1 MKKCYTFFILL
12 LVLLI
17 DSRTAFADH
26 TTDAEITYQWLH
38 DSTYRIYYAKYLDCS
53 GFPPHDSLSLC
64 YGNSC
69 GAADTIVYMHLAA
82 GSLPHGFING
92 REIVTSCSYHPT
104 TCDGGTI
111 PNAREWWYT
120 YDVVLKG
127 RCDHWKFSASSS
139 HRNGAVKNIIVSI
152 GPTYTTYDSMYVE
165 ATLDNLDAQGNSS
178 VYFSQMVPYF
188 LCENSPF
195 TYNNGAIDI
204 DNDSLYY
211 EYIAPMAGDNCH
223 GINEPYVPGYSLPAN
238 PIACAGTF
246 VFNNSTGTES
256 FTGDST
262 GLFAQLIR
270 VNEYRKYQ
278 TTTGYVWKK
287 IGSTMRE
294 NDIEMLDCNDSL
306 PTLAIDSAS
315 IVNATYTFKTIGA
328 CTSAPFSFCFNVKS
342 TKYHA
347 ELAVSD
353 NDSLF
358 TTSSHPSVSY
368 TNMYTDSV
376 RACLSWTPGPYDTG
390 LHLLVVNAVD
400 TSQCYGISVD
410 MPVEHAVFAIPIY
423 VWPSTRAFQD
433 TIICPGDTVHL
444 HAVGG
449 TSFSWAALPGGSGAA
464 SLSCT
469 ACAAPFVHPALTTRY
484 AIYAADNI
492 KCANR
497 DTISITTLPKPN
509 DLRIDTALCTGSIR
523 LSVPLTT
530 VGSGITT
537 TVRWSPPLY
546 LSSTGIANP
555 LYTAGV
561 SSRYLVTITYAGK
574 TRCKTVD
581 TVNVKILKMFSLS
594 MPDTTVCAGASIY
607 IRASGDP
614 DFNYTWSPANGV
626 SNTNILNPV
635 ITADSTRIYTVT
647 ATHANCPDS
656 SASFTLTV
664 QPVPM
669 VNAGNDTAICAGTRI
684 VLAPL
689 ISPAYTYT
697 YSWSPASAVHDA
709 ALSTAF
715 IADTTTE
722 LSLTATT
729 AAGCTGSD
737 NVWIKVNPAPYFNLG
752 KDTLV
757 CHIGQIEIGNA
768 RQGVRYL
775 WNTGDTTCC
784 ISVTANGTYTLIETD
799 SISCS
804 YTDSVGVYFSNCIH
818 CMAVPNAFTPN
829 NDGANDFFRPVVLCP
844 IKEYHLKIFNRWGQ
858 EVFTSN
864 DVNYGWDGKYNGQL
878 MGGLVDNCVF
888 VYVIELLEDN
898 PGAKKTLLKGNITV
912 IR

>member
-1 MKKCYTFFILL
+1 MKKYYTFLILL
-12 LVLLI
+12 LVLL
-17 DSRTAFADH
+17 DAKTAFADH
-26 TTDAEITYQWLH
+26 TVDAEITYQWLH
-38 DSTYRIYYAKYLDCS
+38 DSTYRIYYVLYHGCE
-53 GFPPHDSLSLC
+53 GIPHRDSLPLC

-69 GAADTIVYMHLAA
+69 SGADTLVYMQLATA
-82 GSLPHGFING
+82 PLPHGAING
-92 REIVTSCSYHPT
+92 QEIVISCPGHPTSCDS
-104 TCDGGTI
+104 GTI
-111 PNAREWWYT
+111 PGARGWWYT
-120 YDVVLKG
+120 CDVTLKG
-127 RCDHWKFSASSS
+127 RCDHWKFSASS
-139 HRNGAVKNIIVSI
+139 HQRNGSVKNIIVYPSTI
-152 GPTYTTYDSMYVE
+152 YSDNDSMYVE

-178 VYFSQMVPYF
+178 AYFSQVVPYYI
-188 LCENSPF
+188 CKNSPF
-195 TYNNGAIDI
+195 TYNNGAVDI

-211 EYIAPMAGDNCH
+211 EYIAPMTGDNCH
-223 GINEPYVPGYSLPAN
+223 GRNELYEPGFSLPAN
-238 PIACAGTF
+238 PVACGGTF

-256 FTGDST
+256 FTPDTT
-262 GLFAQLIR
+262 GLFAQLVR
-270 VNEYRKYQ
+270 VNEYRKFQ
-278 TTTGYVWKK
+278 TSSGYVWKK
-287 IGSTMRE
+287 IGSAMRE
-294 NDIEMLDCNDSL
+294 NDVVVLGCNDSL

-315 IVNATYTFKTIGA
+315 VVNATYTSKIIGA
-328 CTSAPFSFCFNVKS
+328 CTSAPFSFCFDVKS

-347 ELAVSD
+347 ELAVRD

-358 TTSSHPSVSY
+358 PTASHPFVSY

-376 RACLSWTPGPYDTG
+376 RACVSWIPGPFDTG
-390 LHLLVVNAVD
+390 LHLLIVNAND
-400 TSQCYGISVD
+400 TAQCYGVGID
-410 MPVEHAVFAIPIY
+410 IPTEYAVFAIPIY
-423 VWPSTRAFQD
+423 VWPTTRAFQD
-433 TIICPGDTVHL
+433 TIICPGDTLHL

-449 TSFSWAALPGGSGAA
+449 TSFSWSALPGGSGAA

-469 ACAAPFVHPALTTRY
+469 GCAAPFVHPALTTRY
-484 AIYAADNI
+484 ALYAADNI

-497 DTISITTLPKPN
+497 DTISITALPKPGN
-509 DLRIDTALCTGSIR
+509 QRIDTALCTGSIQ
-523 LSVPLTT
+523 LSVPLVA
-530 VGSGITT
+530 VGPGITT
-537 TVRWSPPLY
+537 AVRWSPPLY
-546 LSSTGIANP
+546 LSSIGIANP

-594 MPDTTVCAGASIY
+594 MPDTTVCSGASIY
-607 IRASGDP
+607 IRAVGDP
-614 DFNYTWSPANGV
+614 DFNYTWSPVNGV
-626 SNTNILNPV
+626 SNPNILNPL

-647 ATHANCPDS
+647 ASHANCADS

-664 QPVPM
+664 QPVPA
-669 VNAGNDTAICAGTRI
+669 VNAGNDTAICEGARI
-684 VLAPL
+684 VLTPMV
-689 ISPAYTYT
+689 SPAYTYT
-697 YSWSPASAVHDA
+697 YSWSPAPAVQDATASATV
-709 ALSTAF
+709 F
-715 IADTTTE
+715 VADTTTQ
-722 LSLTATT
+722 LTLTATT

-757 CHIGQIEIGNA
+757 CRVDQIEIGNA
-768 RQGVRYL
+768 RQGVKYL

-804 YTDSVGVYFSNCIH
+804 YTDSLGVYFSNCIH

-829 NDGANDFFRPVVLCP
+829 NDGANDFFKPVVLCP

-878 MGGLVDNCVF
+878 MGGLVDNSVF
-888 VYVIELLEDN
+888 VYVIELLEDT